1 MNIRD
6 TVEYKSGDFH
16 IVTCPIC
23 GNETLDMYW
32 ICECCG
38 WEYDYTADEN
48 EESTSNGMTIRE
60 YRSEYFENPMKWVT
74 VLKSHRL

>member
-1 MNIRD
+1 
-6 TVEYKSGDFH
+6 
-16 IVTCPIC
+16 
-23 GNETLDMYW
+23 MYW

-38 WEYDYTADEN
+38 WEYDYTADED
-48 EESTSNGMTIRE
+48 EKSSSNGMTIRE

>member
-38 WEYDYTADEN
+38 WEYDYTADED
-48 EESTSNGMTIRE
+48 EKSSSNGMTIRE
-60 YRSEYFENPMKWVT
+60 YRAEYF
-74 VLKSHRL
+74 KSL

>member
-6 TVEYKSGDFH
+6 TVEYKSCDFH

-32 ICECCG
+32 ICEYCG
-38 WEYDYTADEN
+38 WEYDYKADED
-48 EESTSNGMTIRE
+48 EKSISNGMTIRE
-60 YRSEYFENPMKWVT
+60 YRAEY
-74 VLKSHRL
+74 LKSL

>member
-1 MNIRD
+1 MNISD

-23 GNETLDMYW
+23 GNEPLDMYW

-38 WEYDYTADEN
+38 WEYDYTADED
-48 EESTSNGMTIRE
+48 EKSSSNGMTIRE